1 MKHTITH
8 ILSIMAIT
16 LTLVG
21 CGTRTN
27 TTSPDTASEVR
38 PQEVVGSEENIGT
51 ADTKQEE
58 NVGTKEK
65 QAKDPEK
72 STIQQDTVISEDD
85 AKAIALKDA
94 GLTEE
99 EVTGI
104 RVKLETDHGVRK
116 YEVDFYAGDKEYDY
130 DIDAQTGEIR
140 SKDMDIDE
148 DFSKT
153 KSAQTAV
160 SEEEV
165 KNMVMERV
173 PQAVEENIRM
183 HLDYDDGRTIY
194 EGSVICNGVEYDFEI
209 DADSG
214 EILEWEEEH

>member
-21 CGTRTN
+21 CGTRIN

-38 PQEVVGSEENIGT
+38 PQEAVGSEENTGT

-72 STIQQDTVISEDD
+72 STIQQDTVISEDE

-104 RVKLETDHGVRK
+104 RVKLETDHGVRE

>member
-1 MKHTITH
+1 MRNQDKHN
-8 ILSIMAIT
+8 L
-16 LTLVG
+16 
-21 CGTRTN
+21 
-27 TTSPDTASEVR
+27 TSPDTASGVR
-38 PQEVVGSEENIGT
+38 PQEAVGSEENIGT

-65 QAKDPEK
+65 QAKDSEK
-72 STIQQDTVISEDD
+72 STIQQDTVISEDE

-104 RVKLETDHGVRK
+104 RVKLETDHGVRE

-140 SKDMDIDE
+140 SKDMDIDK